1 MKSWTLHA
9 LALSLLLSVACKTG
23 GGSPA
28 GKAGTVGV
36 AIDPAT
42 RVAEMDGQPIAWS
55 DVQGDKDVGPKVK
68 QAEAKALTDL
78 YEQRRG
84 AVDELINRRL
94 LENEA
99 KAKGKT
105 LEQWFQTDYVASVPE
120 PSDADAKAFYEEH
133 KAQIPPGQSF
143 DELKPRIK
151 QAVKQQKL
159 RDNMG
164 KMLEDLKSKHNV
176 QVALQPPELPRVEV
190 EAKGPSRGP
199 NDAKVTIVEFSDFQ
213 CPYCGKEYPV
223 IEKVMKDYDGKV
235 RLVFRHYPLD
245 FHEHAE
251 KAAEAAACAQDQGKF
266 WELHDKMFTNQ
277 AKLAV
282 DDLKSYAKAMG
293 LDAGK
298 FDKCLDS
305 GEKKSLVEDDQKAG
319 SAAGVNG
326 TPAFFINGVFI
337 NGAQPYEQIKQTIDR
352 ELGKKG

>member
-1 MKSWTLHA
+1 MKSRTLHA
-9 LALSLLLSVACKTG
+9 LAVSAFFFVACKTG
-23 GGSPA
+23 GGAPA
-28 GKAGTVGV
+28 GKAAASSVSL
-36 AIDPAT
+36 DPAT
-42 RVAEMDGQPIAWS
+42 KVAEVDGQPITWGELQA
-55 DVQGDKDVGPKVK
+55 DKEVGPKVK
-68 QAEAKALTDL
+68 QAEAKMLTDL

-84 AVDELINRRL
+84 AVDELISRRL

-105 LEQWFQTDYVASVPE
+105 LEQWFQTDYMNTVPE

-133 KAQIPPGQSF
+133 KAQIPQGQSF
-143 DELKPRIK
+143 EDLKPRIK

-159 RDNMG
+159 RDNMN
-164 KMLEDLKSKHNV
+164 KMLEDLKTKHKV

-199 NDAKVTIVEFSDFQ
+199 ENAKVTIVEFSDFQ
-213 CPYCGKEYPV
+213 CPYCEREYPV
-223 IEKVMKDYDGKV
+223 IEKLMKEYDGKV
-235 RLVFRHYPLD
+235 RLVFRHFPLE
-245 FHEHAE
+245 FHPFAE
-251 KAAEAAACAQDQGKF
+251 KAAEAGACAQDQGKF

-282 DDLKSYAKAMG
+282 DDLKGYAKSVG

-305 GEKKSLVEDDQKAG
+305 GEKKSAVEEDQKAG

-326 TPAFFINGVFI
+326 TPAFFVNGVFI
-337 NGAQPYEQIKQTIDR
+337 NGAQPYEEIKQTVDR

>member
-1 MKSWTLHA
+1 MKSRTLHA
-9 LALSLLLSVACKTG
+9 LAVSASFLVACKTG
-23 GGSPA
+23 GGAPA
-28 GKAGTVGV
+28 GKAAASSVSL
-36 AIDPAT
+36 DPAT
-42 RVAEMDGQPIAWS
+42 KVAEVDGQPVTW
-55 DVQGDKDVGPKVK
+55 GDLQADKEVGPKVK
-68 QAEAKALTDL
+68 QAEAKMLTDL

-84 AVDELINRRL
+84 AVDELISRRL
-94 LENEA
+94 LETEA

-105 LEQWFQTDYVASVPE
+105 LEQWFQTDYMNTVPE

-133 KAQIPPGQSF
+133 KAQIPQGQSF
-143 DELKPRIK
+143 EDLKPRIK

-159 RDNMG
+159 RDNMN
-164 KMLEDLKSKHNV
+164 KMLEDLKSKHKV

-199 NDAKVTIVEFSDFQ
+199 ENAKVTIVEFSDFQ
-213 CPYCGKEYPV
+213 CPYLRRASTRHREADEG
-223 IEKVMKDYDGKV
+223 IRRQGAA
-235 RLVFRHYPLD
+235 RLPPFPAE
-245 FHEHAE
+245 FHPFAE
-251 KAAEAAACAQDQGKF
+251 KAAEAGACAQDQGKF

-282 DDLKSYAKAMG
+282 DDLKGYAKSVG

-305 GEKKSLVEDDQKAG
+305 GEKKSAIEEDQKAG

-326 TPAFFINGVFI
+326 TPAFFVNGVFI
-337 NGAQPYEQIKQTIDR
+337 NGAQPYEEIKQTVDR